1 LKTITVSLHP
11 LGKDIQTR
19 EGSSLLD
26 ILHEYGV
33 EFPCGGK
40 GTCGKCRVRVLEGE
54 ISTDSFHR
62 TKLKDLNLG
71 PYWRLA
77 CLSACETDLVL
88 EIDQYSTIIQ
98 ADESEF
104 DFTPG
109 HGLGIAVDLG
119 TTTIVAQLLDL
130 ESAQVLAVET
140 ALNPQRRYGS
150 DLISRLESAL
160 LEGTEA
166 MTGMIRVRIGRMIE
180 GMMKGKPERLEKVV
194 IVGNTV
200 MQHLFCGF
208 DIRPLSFY
216 PFESRNLGMKQFG
229 SDQIQWKV
237 TCDRISFYPSI
248 GNFVGSDILSGI
260 MATGMHHRDEYS
272 VLIDLGTNGEIVIG
286 NRTRMVC
293 ASTAAGPAFEGAKIS
308 MGMLASTGAI
318 SSIES
323 GPEGWICNVI
333 GNIDPKGICGSGLI
347 DAVAALIKG
356 GFLEEY
362 GTFLSG
368 DTEITLAGKVVLTQK
383 DIHEF
388 QLAKAAIAAGLEIL
402 LNRLAINAEEID
414 SVYIAGA
421 FGNYINID
429 NLLATGMLGF
439 THGNIR
445 KLGNTALIGAKM
457 FLFSD
462 PTVTESI
469 LRVVSHVNLE
479 SEPRFQDLFVDHMK
493 FQIPGTV

>member
-1 LKTITVSLHP
+1 MKTLTVSLYP
-11 LGKDIQTR
+11 LGKEIQTR
-19 EGSSLLD
+19 KGSSLLD

-62 TKLKDLNLG
+62 KRLEDLKLG
-71 PYWRLA
+71 PDWRLA
-77 CLSACETDLVL
+77 CLSKCETDLIL
-88 EIDQYSTIIQ
+88 EIDQYNTIIQ

-104 DFTPG
+104 SFIPG

-119 TTTIVAQLLDL
+119 TTTIVAQLVDL
-130 ESAQVLAVET
+130 ATAQVLAVET
-140 ALNPQRRYGS
+140 SLNPQRRYGS

-160 LEGTEA
+160 SEGTET
-166 MTGMIRVRIGRMIE
+166 MTEMIRARIGRMVE
-180 GMMKGKPERLEKVV
+180 GMMEGRSERLEKVI

-208 DIRPLSFY
+208 DIKPLSFY
-216 PFESRNLGMKQFG
+216 PFESKNLGLKQFG
-229 SDQIQWKV
+229 SHQIQWK
-237 TCDRISFYPSI
+237 TSCDHISFYPSI

-272 VLIDLGTNGEIVIG
+272 VLIDLGTNGEIVVG

-293 ASTAAGPAFEGAKIS
+293 ASTAAGPAFEGAKIH

-333 GNIDPKGICGSGLI
+333 GNTVPKGICGSGLI
-347 DAVAALIKG
+347 DAVAVLMNRG
-356 GFLEEY
+356 YLEEF
-362 GTFLSG
+362 GAFLSG
-368 DTEITLAGKVVLTQK
+368 EAEITLAGQVVLTQK

-402 LNRLAINAEEID
+402 LNRLGIDSEEID

-439 THGNIR
+439 YHENIR

-462 PTVTESI
+462 PAVTESI

-479 SEPRFQDLFVDHMK
+479 SEPSFQDLFVDHMK
-493 FQIPGTV
+493 FQVPGAV